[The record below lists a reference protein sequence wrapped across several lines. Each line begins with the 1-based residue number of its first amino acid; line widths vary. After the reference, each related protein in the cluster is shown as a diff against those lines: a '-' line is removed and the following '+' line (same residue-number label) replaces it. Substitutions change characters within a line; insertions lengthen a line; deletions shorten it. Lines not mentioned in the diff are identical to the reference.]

1 VAFLFYL
8 THMEKKEDKI
18 IAQFTSYGLTAGE
31 VIGAI
36 NDNVGLWIA
45 IGVAIGAAVGF
56 VKLEKRKDGLE

>member
-1 VAFLFYL
+1 
-8 THMEKKEDKI
+8 MEKKEDKI
-18 IAQFTSYGLTAGE
+18 IAQFTSYGLIAGV